1 MSHASNKRKQRGQ
14 RRQQQQQQQQD
25 RTPTNAAAAR
35 AGTATPNPRVFMTFG
50 TDTGVD
56 LGGIVIELFAGLL
69 PETCENF
76 RALCTGERGAF
87 RDGGL
92 RLCYENSVLHRI
104 VSGFAVCGGDLTREN
119 GTGGT
124 SIYGRTFPD
133 EDLAAVKH
141 DRPGIVSMSNCGK
154 DTNGSQ
160 FFITTGE
167 GSFPHLDG
175 VNQAF
180 GRVVEGMDVVRKLE
194 TFGSATGKTTTMVGI
209 VSCGE
214 LKQEADASATLGEQ
228 EEQEEQ
234 EVTSR
239 KKAKTAAAAAAA
251 QAEAEAEA
259 EAEAKAEAEAE
270 AEAKAQRK
278 AEKKKRKE
286 AERKAKR
293 EAAAKAEAMAAAAAA
308 AVVATAAKAKATAK
322 KGSALPRVFFD
333 VEINQRPAG
342 RIIMQLRSDVVPRT
356 AENFRVLC
364 TGEQGKHLHFKGS
377 PFHRCIPDFML
388 QGGDITKGNG
398 TGGRSIYGREFR
410 DENFRLKH
418 NKPGLLSMANAGPD
432 SNGSQFFI
440 TTVETPHLDGK
451 HVVFGSVTSGM
462 HVVRSLE
469 RLGSGS
475 GKPRKRIIVAECGE
489 LDRDGQVIGGGR
501 AATSAAA
508 SASSSDSQKKKRKGG
523 SHVFLDMRY
532 GNSRGRIVIKLRTGI
547 VPKTCEN
554 FRCLCTGERGK
565 GRSGKNLHFKGSKF
579 HRVIPGFMLQGGDF
593 TRGNGT
599 GGESIYGM
607 KFKDENFR
615 LKHDRP
621 GLLSMANS
629 GRNTNGSQFFI
640 TTARTPHLNGKHCVF
655 GEVVEGMDVVRGI
668 EKLGSNSGKTR
679 AKVVVEDCGEL

>member
-1 MSHASNKRKQRGQ
+1 MSKSNKRKQRGRLQ
-14 RRQQQQQQQQD
+14 LGG
-25 RTPTNAAAAR
+25 AA
-35 AGTATPNPRVFMTFG
+35 PNPRVFMTFG
-50 TDTGVD
+50 TDTGLD
-56 LGGIVIELFAGLL
+56 LGGVVIELFAGLV

-92 RLCYENSVLHRI
+92 RLSYENSVLHRI
-104 VSGFAVCGGDLTREN
+104 VPGFAVCGGDITREN

-133 EDLAAVKH
+133 EDLAAIKH
-141 DRPGIVSMSNCGK
+141 DQPGIVSMSNCGK

-160 FFITTGE
+160 FFITTGD
-167 GSFPHLDG
+167 GHFPHLDG

-180 GRVVEGMDVVRKLE
+180 GRVVEGMDVVHKLE
-194 TFGSATGKTTTMVGI
+194 EYGSASGKTTTMVGI

-214 LKQEADASATLGEQ
+214 LEAKNEVPAAPEDGREVQ
-228 EEQEEQ
+228 EEED
-234 EVTSR
+234 VASSR
-239 KKAKTAAAAAAA
+239 KKAKTAAAVAAEEDEAAALAKA
-251 QAEAEAEA
+251 QAEATAA
-259 EAEAKAEAEAE
+259 

-293 EAAAKAEAMAAAAAA
+293 EAAAKAEAEAA
-308 AVVATAAKAKATAK
+308 AVAAKAKAK
-322 KGSALPRVFFD
+322 KGAALPRVFFD
-333 VEINQRPAG
+333 IEINQRPAG

-364 TGEQGKHLHFKGS
+364 TGEQGKQLHFKGS

-469 RLGSGS
+469 RLGTGS
-475 GKPRKRIIVAECGE
+475 GKPRKRIIVADCGE
-489 LDRDGQVIGGGR
+489 LDRDGKVV
-501 AATSAAA
+501 AAA
-508 SASSSDSQKKKRKGG
+508 AGSNTADDTKKKKKRGG
-523 SHVFLDMRY
+523 THVFLDMRY
-532 GNSRGRIVIKLRTGI
+532 GKSRGRIVIKLRTGV

-554 FRCLCTGERGK
+554 FRCLCTGERGR

-640 TTARTPHLNGKHCVF
+640 TTVRTPHLNGKHCVF
-655 GEVVEGMDVVRGI
+655 GEVVEGMSVVRGI
-668 EKLGSNSGKTR
+668 EKLGSSSGKTR